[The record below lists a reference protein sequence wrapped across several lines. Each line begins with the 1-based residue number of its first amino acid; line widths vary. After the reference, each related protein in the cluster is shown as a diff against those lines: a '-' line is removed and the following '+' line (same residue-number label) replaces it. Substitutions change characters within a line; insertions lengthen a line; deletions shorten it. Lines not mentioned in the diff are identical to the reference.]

1 MPLPVL
7 SLLLPLAAA
16 FLPLGFYI
24 FKRIKCWHKYEK
36 CVCEINLRFLKIF
49 FLAVLTANL
58 LLTWSVWTS
67 MGTGG
72 TEMFVLS
79 SGGWSQTL
87 SPDSPM
93 LIKAVLQ
100 VDVFGAMSAFL
111 MGCVALI
118 AGLAAMADKNDTIS
132 LSKVSFFS
140 HNTCRDTG
148 DLLLRRPVLA
158 LHFYPRFPNRCV
170 RSLSRYIDDK
180 GRVER
185 TYMVLPLK
193 INSISDVPGR
203 CCATLL

>member
-1 MPLPVL
+1 MFFFRSLPGLPLPVL
-7 SLLLPLAAA
+7 SLLLPFAAA

-24 FKRIKCWHKYEK
+24 FKRSKCWHKYEK
-36 CVCEINLRFLKIF
+36 CACEINLRFLKIF
-49 FLAVLTANL
+49 FLSVLTANL

-132 LSKVSFFS
+132 LSKVSFFLKTLDGINEIFYS
-140 HNTCRDTG
+140 G
-148 DLLLRRPVLA
+148 DM
-158 LHFYPRFPNRCV
+158 F
-170 RSLSRYIDDK
+170 
-180 GRVER
+180 
-185 TYMVLPLK
+185 
-193 INSISDVPGR
+193 
-203 CCATLL
+203 